1 LCTCAGDEF
10 WTDAN
15 SMEMVRRVR
24 GARPAFAAKP
34 LDDKH
39 TANPLGGNYFPITSA
54 MYLRE
59 PGGGAQLSLVTDRGQ
74 GASCCPLMLLWC
86 LWCLWCLSFPS
97 HPQWATPAARR
108 SCPSSLQAPPPATC
122 RLSPAN

>member
-1 LCTCAGDEF
+1 MD
-10 WTDAN
+10 
-15 SMEMVRRVR
+15 MVRRVR

-34 LDDKH
+34 LDDRH

-74 GASCCPLMLLWC
+74 GASCCLLML
-86 LWCLWCLSFPS
+86 LWCLSFPS
-97 HPQWATPAARR
+97 QVRNAPARR
-108 SCPSSLQAPPPATC
+108 WRRGAAVP
-122 RLSPAN
+122 RH